1 MSMRF
6 KRPESTPPELL
17 LVPFIDILL
26 VLLIFMALSATFS
39 RYAQL
44 QVELPQAQGQSVSP
58 HTQSLWLQINA
69 QGQVKLEGEFLGRV
83 SSLELSSR
91 MTAMVPPNQAPPAL
105 IIGADARTPHQSV
118 VTAMEAAR
126 MAGLAQISFMS
137 NAPPGKR
144 P

>member
-44 QVELPQAQGQSVSP
+44 QVELPQAQGQAASQ
-58 HTQSLWLQINA
+58 TTKTLWVQINA
-69 QGQVKLEGEFLGRV
+69 QGQVMFEREALGRV
-83 SSLELSSR
+83 SAIELSRR
-91 MTAMVPPNQAPPAL
+91 MARSHDPNQEPPAL

-118 VTAMEAAR
+118 VTVMEAAR
-126 MAGLAQISFMS
+126 MAGLAKISFMS
-137 NAPPGKR
+137 NAPGRQP
-144 P
+144 